1 MATKFLGMNVSNLGV
16 IYINGNICCR
26 SLNSHSSFQHLEL
39 MTIQINQ
46 NKCKKFFIGVYKP
59 PSQMDK
65 EFTNRLCLITGLYIP
80 QDENLIVIE
89 DFYLSTENYNL
100 YEVMQAYDLNNLIS
114 KPTCFQTNYPAV

>member
-16 IYINGNICCR
+16 IYINGNIRCR

-65 EFTNRLCLITGLYIP
+65 EFTNRLSLITGLYIP

-100 YEVMQAYDLNNLIS
+100 YEVMQAYDLNSLIS

>member
-16 IYINGNICCR
+16 IYINGNIRCR

-65 EFTNRLCLITGLYIP
+65 EFTNRLSLITGLYIP

-114 KPTCFQTNYPAV
+114 KPTCFQTNYAAV